1 MDHRNADGSHAEM
14 CGNGIRLFLHVLV
27 TEGLLDR
34 STCEA
39 GVLVGTRGGPR
50 RVGATP
56 DGGYWVDMGP
66 ARPFGEGEGPLSGQ
80 VFSGLAVSMGNPH
93 LACLTDVDIDSLDLD
108 RQRPSSTPALFPD
121 GVNVELVNVL
131 EPGAHI
137 RLRVF
142 ERGVGETRSC
152 GTGACAAAYAALAA
166 EGRTEGTVVVDVPGG
181 RLSVQVGPGDDGP
194 HRARRPRLGR
204 RRSARSGSPADA
216 GPSGAVVVLGRRLR
230 HHRLALGAG
239 APFGSPRPLSWS
251 GRRRTGCAAVEALGV
266 AARVVDLLFDPGAGS
281 GSLIGLLV
289 GWMRPSALPGPGCGM
304 RLGRDASCRPV
315 MTTQVPRR
323 WGVPRWRR

>member
-1 MDHRNADGSHAEM
+1 VNSQTGPRVLLGHGTENDFVVLPDPDGTVWPEARLDPAMVRRLCDRRAGLGGDGVLRVVRTTHVPDAPEVLGDALDRCEWFMDHRNADGSHAEM

-66 ARPFGEGEGPLSGQ
+66 ARPFGEGKAALSGQ

-93 LACLTDVDIDSLDLD
+93 LACLTDVDLDSLDLSAAPTFD
-108 RQRPSSTPALFPD
+108 TALFPE
-121 GVNVELVNVL
+121 GVNVEVIEVL

-152 GTGACAAAYAALAA
+152 GTGACAAAYAALVAD
-166 EGRTEGTVVVDVPGG
+166 GRAEGTVVVDVPGG
-181 RLSVQVGPGDDGP
+181 RLSVQV
-194 HRARRPRLGR
+194 
-204 RRSARSGSPADA
+204 DA
-216 GPSGAVVVLGRRLR
+216 GTTVLTGPAVLVS
-230 HHRLALGAG
+230 AG
-239 APFGSPRPLSWS
+239 ALCAEWL
-251 GRRRTGCAAVEALGV
+251 TG
-266 AARVVDLLFDPGAGS
+266 
-281 GSLIGLLV
+281 
-289 GWMRPSALPGPGCGM
+289 
-304 RLGRDASCRPV
+304 
-315 MTTQVPRR
+315 
-323 WGVPRWRR
+323 